1 MENSNQKKT
10 NEEKLYQ
17 AKGQIPEYLQHLLH
31 TCTRD
36 HLSNPHPRLGEVV
49 TVRLEF
55 PSDGKPEQV
64 VLRTIPNGEQQLSA
78 LKKVA
83 ETDSKQVWEGQ
94 LKINE
99 PKVPYR
105 FAIQDEGRIWWYN
118 AAGLHKYVPLG
129 LFDFKLLADV
139 PEIPWLQSSVFYQI
153 FPDRFANGNPSN
165 DPIDEELD
173 IYPGVTRSTYPW
185 GERADKSKS
194 RMHFPFYGGDLVGIE
209 QKLPY
214 LQDLGV
220 NALYLNPI
228 FTAFTD
234 HRYDVADFRN
244 VDPVLGG
251 NDALISLSKALKAK
265 NMRYILDIVPNHCGA
280 GHPWFREAYKDPE
293 SPKRGAFY
301 FDEQNNYASWMGFG
315 SLPKLNYRNAELRE
329 KMFGSETSVFAH
341 WLKPPYHADGWRVDV
356 GNMLGRHDADQ
367 LDGEVLPAI
376 RRAVKG
382 ASAESY
388 LIGENFFEAI
398 GQLQGDIWDGVMNY
412 AGFSDPFLHWL
423 KPYRHSALRCEE
435 VLESSLPDDTDSLI
449 QSWETNLAAIPYA
462 LALQQFN
469 LHGSHDTARIAT
481 ILEGDQALI
490 KLAAMVQFAFP
501 GVPCVYYGDEIGLR
515 NEEAFAQRNCFPWD
529 ESRWDQ
535 NLRAFYQRLIGL
547 RRSSQILAY
556 GSFRVLYWDE
566 FGFVFERALAG
577 ERILLSANREA
588 RPHEVLIDFARLDGE
603 RDHAFEGFFSGE
615 RLEVRAGQLWL
626 PAQDKGAEIWIE

>member
-10 NEEKLYQ
+10 NEEKQYQ
-17 AKGQIPEYLQHLLH
+17 AIGQIPEYLRHLLH

-36 HLSNPHPRLGEVV
+36 HLSNPHPKLGEVV

-55 PSDGKPEQV
+55 PSQGKPEQV

-83 ETDSKQVWEGQ
+83 ETESKQVWEGR

-105 FAIQDEGRIWWYN
+105 FAIQDQGRIWWYN
-118 AAGLHKYVPLG
+118 AAGLHNHVPLG

-153 FPDRFANGNPSN
+153 FPDRFANGDPSN
-165 DPIDEELD
+165 DPKDEVLD

-185 GERADKSKS
+185 GERPNQPES
-194 RMHFPFYGGDLVGIE
+194 RMHFPFYGGDLAGIE

-228 FTAFTD
+228 FTAFTN

-251 NDALISLSKALKAK
+251 NEALISLSKALKAK
-265 NMRYILDIVPNHCGA
+265 KMRYILDIVTNHCGA

-293 SPKRGAFY
+293 SPKRSAFY
-301 FDEQNNYASWMGFG
+301 FDEGNNYVSWMGFG
-315 SLPKLNYRNAELRE
+315 HLPKLNYRNTELRE
-329 KMFGSETSVFAH
+329 KMFEGESSVFAH
-341 WLKPPYHADGWRVDV
+341 WLKAPYQADGWRVDV

-376 RRAVKG
+376 RRAVKR

-423 KPYRHSALRCEE
+423 KPYRHSALKCET
-435 VLESSLPDDTDSLI
+435 VLKSSLPDETDSLI
-449 QSWETNLAAIPYA
+449 QSWQTNLAAIPYCV
-462 LALQQFN
+462 ALQQFN
-469 LHGSHDTARIAT
+469 LLGSHDTARIAT

-515 NEEAFAQRNCFPWD
+515 NEEGFGQRNCFPWD
-529 ESRWDQ
+529 ESRWDHD
-535 NLRAFYQRLIGL
+535 LRAFYQRLIGL
-547 RRSSQILAY
+547 RRSSPILAY

-577 ERILLSANREA
+577 ERVLLSANREA
-588 RPHEVLIDFARLDGE
+588 RPYEVMIDFARLETE
-603 RDHAFEGFFSGE
+603 RNYAFEGFFSGE
-615 RLEVRAGQLWL
+615 RLEVRAGQLRL
-626 PAQDKGAEIWIE
+626 PARDKGAEIWIE